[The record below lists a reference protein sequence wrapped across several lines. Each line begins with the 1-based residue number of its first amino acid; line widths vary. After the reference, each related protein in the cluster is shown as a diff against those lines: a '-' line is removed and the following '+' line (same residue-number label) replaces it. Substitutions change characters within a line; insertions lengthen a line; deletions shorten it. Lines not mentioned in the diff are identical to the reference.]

1 MKAKRNRHRRL
12 RRPDANHR
20 AVHSHVLF
28 MNQTTTALNVNQ
40 LSLADRFDFEPHF
53 LTFEIEFNKE
63 KLGNHVCVTSSFRS
77 VQTSL

>member
-53 LTFEIEFNKE
+53 LTF
-63 KLGNHVCVTSSFRS
+63 
-77 VQTSL
+77 